1 MKVAILESIVMPAGH
16 EVEFDRLLVDELKN
30 QGHEPVFFVPEN
42 FPFKLDYRAEIKYL
56 QGGEPVSYAGANA
69 LQKIW
74 RSIQREIRRK
84 KWFDSAYELIMNK
97 ECEHLLIPTATYRF
111 VRSLLKT
118 NLVKSPV
125 PLTLIFHGINPRE
138 IANFVKY
145 AKACEQYANII
156 LKVITLRDDLSQYK
170 LRNVQLV
177 LPPVFTP
184 RDLEVSPEFKVHKPL
199 RLGFFGQYRREKN
212 VEFFLDA
219 FVKADFIVPVE
230 LIVQGAT
237 ARTEDKQDFE
247 RIIEKYKD
255 YKNIKFWHKNL
266 IGREWQ
272 QALLDVD
279 VILMPYAAERYLYH
293 WGAMLFTAIGYYKPV
308 LQSPELNPEVLRSF
322 EIGEA
327 IQLGSIEAFS
337 KQLEEFVNGFGL
349 KATQY
354 EEALKEANKAYGQ
367 AVFVRNIINNK

>member
-1 MKVAILESIVMPAGH
+1 MRVAILESIVMPAGH
-16 EVEFDRLLVDELKN
+16 EVEFDRILVDELKN

-42 FPFKLDYRAEIKYL
+42 FPFKLDYKVEIRYL
-56 QGGEPVSYAGANA
+56 QGGESVSYAGANA

-74 RSIQREIRRK
+74 RSIQREIRRRR
-84 KWFDSAYELIMNK
+84 WFDSAYELIINK
-97 ECEHLLIPTATYRF
+97 ECEHLIIPTATYRF

-118 NLVKSPV
+118 NLIKSPV
-125 PLTLIFHGINPRE
+125 PVTIIFHGINPRE
-138 IANFVKY
+138 IDNFVKY
-145 AKACEQYANII
+145 AKACEPYPNIR
-156 LKVITLRDDLSQYK
+156 LKVISLRDDLGRYNLK
-170 LRNVQLV
+170 NVQLV

-184 RDLEVSPEFKVHKPL
+184 RDLGVNPEFKVHTPL

-219 FVKADFIVPVE
+219 FIKANFKMSVE

-247 RIIEKYKD
+247 RIIEKYKEHTH
-255 YKNIKFWHKNL
+255 IKFWHKNL
-266 IGREWQ
+266 IGKEWQ

-308 LQSPELNPEVLRSF
+308 LQSPELNPEVLERF
-322 EIGEA
+322 EVGEA
-327 IQLGSIEAFS
+327 IRLDSIEVFS
-337 KQLEEFVNGFGL
+337 EQLERFVNGFAAKSKTYELAL
-349 KATQY
+349 KA
-354 EEALKEANKAYGQ
+354 ANKEYGQ
-367 AVFVRNIINNK
+367 DVFVKHILQ